1 MGVGTRACNTSTH
14 EPTHTTFLLFCHTRS
29 HARHIRIFS
38 PPSTPPPSP
47 LPLSLPLPPRV
58 HAQSLKEEVDDL
70 RKKESADEKV
80 LQATAEAN
88 KRMSDPMRKAIADV
102 KRLREEREAY
112 RLDLAA
118 SLECKAATM
127 VVSDRLDA
135 LRWEHEILGQRYER
149 LVAER
154 DALAR
159 KFREAVHEVQQ
170 KAGFKALL
178 LEQKLAV
185 VAEEREK
192 AQLVLGEVLSQA
204 NIDVPGKAETL
215 RKGAE
220 GLLQVSFFFIPS
232 PRFLFSSHPTP
243 LFSSHPTP

>member
-1 MGVGTRACNTSTH
+1 MGYNIGNQLGNLNGSS
-14 EPTHTTFLLFCHTRS
+14 E
-29 HARHIRIFS
+29 
-38 PPSTPPPSP
+38 
-47 LPLSLPLPPRV
+47 
-58 HAQSLKEEVDDL
+58 EEVDDL

-149 LVAER
+149 LVGER

-185 VAEEREK
+185 VAEEKEK

-220 GLLQVSFFFIPS
+220 GLLQVSGFYPCS
-232 PRFLFSSHPTP
+232 LFYP
-243 LFSSHPTP
+243 LALIFSLP

>member
-1 MGVGTRACNTSTH
+1 V
-14 EPTHTTFLLFCHTRS
+14 
-29 HARHIRIFS
+29 
-38 PPSTPPPSP
+38 
-47 LPLSLPLPPRV
+47 
-58 HAQSLKEEVDDL
+58 QSLKEEVDDL
-70 RKKESADEKV
+70 KKKEQGDEKV
-80 LQATAEAN
+80 MQATAEAN

-112 RLDLAA
+112 RLDVVALQ
-118 SLECKAATM
+118 ECKAAAM
-127 VVSDRLDA
+127 VVSDRIDA
-135 LRWEHEILGQRYER
+135 LRWEHEIMGQRYER

-192 AQLVLGEVLSQA
+192 AQLVLGEVLAHA
-204 NIDVPGKAETL
+204 NIGGAGGAESTAL

-220 GLLQVSFFFIPS
+220 GLAQVSGGAHEGIWGWAAKEAQCTRALSLSLTHSLTCTYTYTHTHTRARALPAA
-232 PRFLFSSHPTP
+232 
-243 LFSSHPTP
+243 